1 MNEHL
6 TWIFIYFDVDGDSLD
21 VDVHIDGLIVDLIHH
36 IFRIVSRMNISALTR
51 FPVIVE
57 MAAPLSSMWPKLA
70 AVLILYADVKYRKYR
85 LTQKH
90 KNTQTHKHTWGG
102 EV

>member
-1 MNEHL
+1 MALNEHL
-6 TWIFIYFDVDGDSLD
+6 TWILIYFDVDGDSLD
-21 VDVHIDGLIVDLIHH
+21 VEVHHIDGLIVDLIHH

-57 MAAPLSSMWPKLA
+57 IAAPLSSMWPKLA
-70 AVLILYADVKYRKYR
+70 AVLILYAEVKYRKYR

-90 KNTQTHKHTWGG
+90 KST
-102 EV
+102 